1 METHPPDLLSPP
13 TPHTGPS
20 LRVGLQPGASA
31 HHLRGH
37 SWVHTGRSRSPL
49 SSAPKSLFSL
59 LPLERRSLPA
69 WGPAPLGGSPL
80 LPSLLALPGSRHL
93 PNLPTLRPGA
103 PAPALC
109 SRGLACALRSPSAE
123 WLPSSAPGPS
133 SLPSP
138 PPCPLHAP
146 LQKVAHTPDSSAAAS
161 SAHLGVSAA

>member
-13 TPHTGPS
+13 TPHPGPS

-37 SWVHTGRSRSPL
+37 SWVHSRQEQVP
-49 SSAPKSLFSL
+49 SLFSPQISL
-59 LPLERRSLPA
+59 LSSSTGKEEPSRVGSHT
-69 WGPAPLGGSPL
+69 LGGSPL

-123 WLPSSAPGPS
+123 RLPSSAPGPS

-146 LQKVAHTPDSSAAAS
+146 IQKVAHTPDSSAAAS